1 MRFFL
6 ILILITSCSMF
17 TVNAQLNTQ
26 FITEKVE
33 SAASELKET
42 FNINNVKKTALDLEE
57 SITKKTE
64 TINQNI
70 SGLSNI
76 ITKDLNQNISSISNK
91 ITEQINLFIKIFK
104 IVLIVVLLFFIIFII
119 GFIRRNLGLDTHTKE
134 LKKIRKLLNEIIE
147 INKSNIKD

>member
-6 ILILITSCSMF
+6 ILILIASSTMF

-42 FNINNVKKTALDLEE
+42 INVNKVKKTVLDLEE
-57 SITKKTE
+57 SITKKTKSL
-64 TINQNI
+64 NQNI
-70 SGLSNI
+70 SSLSNK
-76 ITKDLNQNISSISNK
+76 ITEDINQNISSISNK
-91 ITEQINLFIKIFK
+91 VTEQINLFIKIFK
-104 IVLIVVLLFFIIFII
+104 IILIVVILFFIIWVI
-119 GFIRRNLGLDTHTKE
+119 GFIRRNLGLDNHTKE